1 MAQGGSVSVNRN
13 CIINADEMAFEIEG
27 FRPETHRKKKLLD
40 LDCIGT
46 GTLGLLSRIVKVLL
60 HLNLRI
66 RRHKVVSAGLLNTL
80 PSIENQSNRCVF
92 QTALCF
98 IQSVHLPNRPR
109 TAFFAKLIAHPTQ
122 FSRSVIRETRPLGPS
137 SLCGTHIFLAVFT
150 PFIERLLRWF
160 GIRNPTCA

>member
-40 LDCIGT
+40 LDYIGT
-46 GTLGLLSRIVKVLL
+46 STLGLLSKIVKVLL

-80 PSIENQSNRCVF
+80 PSIEPVQPLRLSDGPLLHSEC
-92 QTALCF
+92 
-98 IQSVHLPNRPR
+98 
-109 TAFFAKLIAHPTQ
+109 Q
-122 FSRSVIRETRPLGPS
+122 FT
-137 SLCGTHIFLAVFT
+137 
-150 PFIERLLRWF
+150 
-160 GIRNPTCA
+160 